1 MLLVCPCFYKCQ
13 TSFLVHH
20 ITQSPGSMK
29 YQILDCWGFCL
40 PFHAFSWHHH
50 LLLSRVLITPVLGT
64 SIKYKVSMN
73 YKFRGKLEE
82 MTVVYECTC
91 RQQTVMVIV
100 TGHASIE
107 YIKTNR
113 FWIQPKL
120 DKPVVKWIWST
131 SVIQPDAPFQ
141 WTCWPFVRDS
151 LHKDK
156 LYLGFNIMVTVVTR
170 LCLG

>member
-1 MLLVCPCFYKCQ
+1 MSNIVFGASYYSVTWVNEIPDSGLLRFLLALPCI
-13 TSFLVHH
+13 FLAP
-20 ITQSPGSMK
+20 S
-29 YQILDCWGFCL
+29 L
-40 PFHAFSWHHH
+40 AFESC
-50 LLLSRVLITPVLGT
+50 VNNTCTG
-64 SIKYKVSMN
+64 YFNKVSMN

-141 WTCWPFVRDS
+141 
-151 LHKDK
+151 
-156 LYLGFNIMVTVVTR
+156 
-170 LCLG
+170 